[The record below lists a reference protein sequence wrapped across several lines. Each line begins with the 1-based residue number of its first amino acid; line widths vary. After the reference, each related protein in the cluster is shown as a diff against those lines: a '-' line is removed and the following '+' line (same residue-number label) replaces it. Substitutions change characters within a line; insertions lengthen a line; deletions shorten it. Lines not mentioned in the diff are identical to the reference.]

1 MVVTV
6 RESALDRGRL
16 PTHDVRALRKRRRS
30 MAQRCRR
37 LVACAYGDSDSESD
51 SESDAREFYET
62 MASRARRQRRKVG
75 HLLLRHATSYN
86 MVCRPHVEFAMP
98 RLSSPLTELSEYDME
113 MHTRFN
119 KDEFRMILAE
129 LRLIPRRVRTRHRCV
144 APLELALYV
153 LLRRWTCAD
162 R

>member
-1 MVVTV
+1 
-6 RESALDRGRL
+6 
-16 PTHDVRALRKRRRS
+16 

-37 LVACAYGDSDSESD
+37 LVACAYADSDSESD

-129 LRLIPRRVRTRHRCV
+129 LRLIPRRVRTRHMSGIATWLRTRSATLLHRVRCCSLTANAKPIACPV
-144 APLELALYV
+144 QVRPRGA
-153 LLRRWTCAD
+153 
-162 R
+162 

>member
-1 MVVTV
+1 MGVTV

-62 MASRARRQRRKVG
+62 MASHARRQRRKK
-75 HLLLRHATSYN
+75 
-86 MVCRPHVEFAMP
+86 
-98 RLSSPLTELSEYDME
+98 SSS
-113 MHTRFN
+113 
-119 KDEFRMILAE
+119 
-129 LRLIPRRVRTRHRCV
+129 
-144 APLELALYV
+144 
-153 LLRRWTCAD
+153 
-162 R
+162 